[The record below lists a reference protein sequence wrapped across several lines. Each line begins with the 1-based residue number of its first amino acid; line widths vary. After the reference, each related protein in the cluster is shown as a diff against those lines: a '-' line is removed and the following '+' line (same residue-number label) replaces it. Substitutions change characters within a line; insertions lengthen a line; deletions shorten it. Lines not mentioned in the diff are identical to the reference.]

1 AIAILLFAFT
11 SQVFFFYVAITNLV
25 FLLGEKRSIFME
37 NVVKVGALAISFIG
51 SVISAD
57 AMWAAG
63 DIGYGLLAWL
73 NMAAVLL
80 LTPKVWKI
88 INDYDRQRKAGLD
101 PTFDPKALGIEGAEW
116 WETVFAE
123 RQAKKAVA
131 AVEKEAREKRM
142 RMNLKIPTSLRVK
155 R

>member
-1 AIAILLFAFT
+1 
-11 SQVFFFYVAITNLV
+11 
-25 FLLGEKRSIFME
+25 M
-37 NVVKVGALAISFIG
+37 KVGALAISFIG

-73 NMAAVLL
+73 NMAAMLL

-88 INDYDRQRKAGLD
+88 VNDYDRQRKAGLD

-131 AVEKEAREKRM
+131 AAEKEAQEKAVEKSEDSNVFARE
-142 RMNLKIPTSLRVK
+142 
-155 R
+155 